1 MRASPSSGWLL
12 ALLLV
17 AAVVASYWPAVHGG
31 FLFDDDALVSQSPI
45 VHAADG
51 LKRIWFTTEPID
63 YWPVTN
69 SSFWVEWRLWG
80 PHPTG
85 YHLTNVLLHAASALL
100 VWRVLRMLPVPGAFW
115 GALLFA
121 VHPMNVQSV
130 AWIAQRKN
138 TLAMLF
144 FLLSIL
150 WFLKDASRRSEGQP
164 AIAQEGRSARREKR
178 RPKGAT
184 RVRAGTGTGPLDPR
198 TLGPVDDAFRWY
210 LLSLVA
216 FVLAMLSKGSVA
228 VLPGVLLVLLWW
240 RRRSFSGADLRRL
253 WPFFAV
259 AIVFTLV
266 NVWFQARAGEPIRDV
281 TLLERV
287 LGAGGIVWFY
297 LSKAIAPVGLTFMY
311 PQWDVRAGDLR
322 WWLAIAAAAAVTV
335 LLWRARRRRVP
346 AALLAAWLFFC
357 LALVPVLGLADVYFM
372 KYALVADH
380 YAYIALLAV
389 TTMAGAVIASLRRPA
404 LRAVAGGALA
414 VALGVATWG
423 QAHLY
428 ADPEVL
434 YRATIERNPSAWA
447 LYNNLGALLIE
458 RGHDEEALS
467 QLHEGLRLNPRLV
480 AAYNNLCLAEV
491 HLGRFD
497 AALAECSEAARNDP
511 RLAMAHANLGIALMA
526 FGRLREAEPQ
536 LETAIGL
543 EPDYAE
549 AHYNL
554 AHLLVVTGRARE
566 AVPHLREVLRLRPD
580 SAAAQNELGRALE
593 AVGENAAAETAFRD
607 AVRLRPD
614 FAEAHRNLADLLQ
627 RLGRAEEAAAEYGKI
642 HANGR

>member
-1 MRASPSSGWLL
+1 MRASSSPRSLPL
-12 ALLLV
+12 AGLLV
-17 AAVVASYWPAVHGG
+17 AAVLAAYWPAVHGG

-45 VHAADG
+45 VQAADG

-85 YHLTNVLLHAASALL
+85 YHLTNVFLHAASVLL

-164 AIAQEGRSARREKR
+164 AVAEQRRSGRRGKR
-178 RPKGAT
+178 PPKAGAK
-184 RVRAGTGTGPLDPR
+184 AGPLDPW
-198 TLGPVDDAFRWY
+198 TSGPLDDGSRWY
-210 LLSLVA
+210 WLSLAA

-240 RRRSFSGADLRRL
+240 QRQSFPGADLRRL

-266 NVWFQARAGEPIRDV
+266 NVWFQARAAEPIRDV
-281 TLLERV
+281 TLVERV
-287 LGAGGIVWFY
+287 LGAGGVVWFY
-297 LSKAIAPVGLTFMY
+297 LSKAVAPVGLTFMY

-322 WWLAIAAAAAVTV
+322 WWTAIAAAAAVTV
-335 LLWRARRRRVP
+335 LLLRARRRRVP

-372 KYALVADH
+372 KYTLVADH

-389 TTMAGAVIASLRRPA
+389 TTMAGAAIGSLRRPA
-404 LRAVAGGALA
+404 LRAVAGGGLA
-414 VALGVATWG
+414 VALGVAAWG

-447 LYNNLGALLIE
+447 LYNNLGALLID
-458 RGHDEEALS
+458 RGHDEEAVS
-467 QLHEGLRLNPRLV
+467 QLHEGLRLNPRL
-480 AAYNNLCLAEV
+480 AAAHNNLCVAEV

-511 RLAMAHANLGIALMA
+511 KLAMAHANLGIALMA
-526 FGRLREAEPQ
+526 SGRLREAEPQ

-543 EPDYAE
+543 EPGYTE

-554 AHLLVVTGRARE
+554 AHLLVVTGRAGE
-566 AVPHLREVLRLRPD
+566 AVPHLREVLRRMPD
-580 SAAAQNELGRALE
+580 SGAAHDELGQALE
-593 AVGENAAAETAFRD
+593 AVGESAEAEAAFRD
-607 AVRLRPD
+607 ALRLRPD
-614 FAEAHRNLADLLQ
+614 FAEAHRHLADLLQ
-627 RLGRAEEAAAEYGKI
+627 RLGRTEEAAAEYGKI
-642 HANGR
+642 HGNGR